1 MTVSTAV
8 STAISTVISMAI
20 PMALAT
26 ACLTEAA
33 RADFLYVAP
42 QEPAP
47 IASGTGG
54 DMAQE
59 REPAVAAGGARAH
72 AAIEADAGQP
82 GSVSWQ
88 VHAGETLREVLARWG
103 GRADIEALFL
113 TDRRY
118 RLHEGRAFGGSFR
131 EATQALFAALSHLP
145 HPPVGELGNEG
156 RTIAVLHRA
165 SRDQASPHR
174 AGLHRARSAGAE
186 R

>member
-1 MTVSTAV
+1 MTVSTA
-8 STAISTVISMAI
+8 ISMVISMAI

-54 DMAQE
+54 DAVQE
-59 REPAVAAGGARAH
+59 REPEVAAGGVRAH

-82 GSVSWQ
+82 GSGPWH

-103 GRADIEALFL
+103 GRADIEVLFL

-118 RLHEGRAFGGSFR
+118 RLHEGRTFRGSFG

-145 HPPVGELGNEG
+145 HPPVGELGNEE
-156 RTIAVLHRA
+156 RTIAVLH
-165 SRDQASPHR
+165 QAS
-174 AGLHRARSAGAE
+174 LHQASLQRARSAGAE
-186 R
+186 Q